1 MIQSI
6 LHRLLDM
13 VKAMLWL
20 FIDDVAAAG
29 SSRMNSNVYRDILDH
44 TNGQWVKTTQEF
56 LKAKTRILQW
66 PEENRK
72 KNHMFK
78 HENFI
83 QNSQSNGS
91 FTDSIIYVLHIP
103 GSNAKCNTDVL
114 WNDSLQRKFK

>member
-1 MIQSI
+1 MCTEIYLIIQMDNESK
-6 LHRLLDM
+6 HA
-13 VKAMLWL
+13 VNA
-20 FIDDVAAAG
+20 
-29 SSRMNSNVYRDILDH
+29 
-44 TNGQWVKTTQEF
+44 TQEF

-72 KNHMFK
+72 QNHMFK

-83 QNSQSNGS
+83 QNSQSS

-114 WNDSLQRKFK
+114 

>member
-1 MIQSI
+1 MKLYQNDWKIKKIWRRKEELMIQSI

-13 VKAMLWL
+13 VEAMLWL

-44 TNGQWVKTTQEF
+44 TNESKHAVNATQEF

-72 KNHMFK
+72 
-78 HENFI
+78 
-83 QNSQSNGS
+83 
-91 FTDSIIYVLHIP
+91 
-103 GSNAKCNTDVL
+103 
-114 WNDSLQRKFK
+114 